1 MYEIT
6 GQPFESYQQFK
17 ATMDQTVNSTV
28 QNIVKIGYLLKVARD
43 TGILRESG
51 YTTMRDFAQAE
62 YNIDAST
69 ASRFIGINDKYSLG
83 GNSMQLDDKYNGF
96 ETSKLVEMLTLPDS
110 IIEEIPPEMKRDE
123 IREIKSQLKEE
134 AKTSDMEM
142 YMEHVATIETGV
154 SDLSEVLK
162 QALEENFELFKEID
176 KCVFEGDSPE
186 SLYSTLAPA
195 GYATLIGRIP
205 GKGRVMLSIKSQS
218 EAPVLINT
226 RTGEKE
232 EVLWKQ
238 IFDNLDYLIKYPKD
252 TPDPEGDYVAT
263 FGHEPKKEDKKPS
276 AVTVSKEAKPKENK
290 KPKKADKKPEKTEE
304 KNKKAEEP
312 PKETEETTTAA
323 GTDFMNEPEQAA
335 GVTDLTKVPEIAPA
349 QSEEAPMEMTAF
361 QQQVIDKLKMIEA
374 VIKNMAL
381 NKDNWNHINDLLRE
395 TQILI
400 NKTAF

>member
-1 MYEIT
+1 
-6 GQPFESYQQFK
+6 
-17 ATMDQTVNSTV
+17 
-28 QNIVKIGYLLKVARD
+28 
-43 TGILRESG
+43 
-51 YTTMRDFAQAE
+51 
-62 YNIDAST
+62 
-69 ASRFIGINDKYSLG
+69 
-83 GNSMQLDDKYNGF
+83 
-96 ETSKLVEMLTLPDS
+96 
-110 IIEEIPPEMKRDE
+110 
-123 IREIKSQLKEE
+123 
-134 AKTSDMEM
+134 
-142 YMEHVATIETGV
+142 MEHVATEETGV

-176 KCVFEGDSPE
+176 KCIFEGDSPE

-276 AVTVSKEAKPKENK
+276 AVTVSKEAKPKEDK

-349 QSEEAPMEMTAF
+349 QSEEIKILDKRELERIANGLRSLGDQFDAGTEEDLYSAPIEELEGM
-361 QQQVIDKLKMIEA
+361 IDEIKALPGELIPIIEDA
-374 VIKNMAL
+374 IRRK
-381 NKDNWNHINDLLRE
+381 K
-395 TQILI
+395 Q
-400 NKTAF
+400 